1 MKKASQLGGFS
12 VFLRMLS
19 LYGKTPPN
27 QGKVKK
33 NAKKNGLRLMAFQN
47 VCKSGFKVTAGFSLC
62 Q

>member
-1 MKKASQLGGFS
+1 MLYRMKMKKASQLGGFS

-33 NAKKNGLRLMAFQN
+33 NAKRNKDWVMHGTIIR
-47 VCKSGFKVTAGFSLC
+47 
-62 Q
+62 

>member
-1 MKKASQLGGFS
+1 LCIEVEFVSVEMKKAPRLGGFF

-33 NAKKNGLRLMAFQN
+33 NAKRNKD
-47 VCKSGFKVTAGFSLC
+47 
-62 Q
+62 

>member
-1 MKKASQLGGFS
+1 MLYRVKMKKASQLGGFS

-33 NAKKNGLRLMAFQN
+33 NAKRNKDWVMLGTIIRYEVFR
-47 VCKSGFKVTAGFSLC
+47 
-62 Q
+62 

>member
-33 NAKKNGLRLMAFQN
+33 ECEEKQRL
-47 VCKSGFKVTAGFSLC
+47 SHAGHHNLL
-62 Q
+62 

>member
-33 NAKKNGLRLMAFQN
+33 NAKRNKDWVMLGTIIRYEVFR
-47 VCKSGFKVTAGFSLC
+47 
-62 Q
+62 